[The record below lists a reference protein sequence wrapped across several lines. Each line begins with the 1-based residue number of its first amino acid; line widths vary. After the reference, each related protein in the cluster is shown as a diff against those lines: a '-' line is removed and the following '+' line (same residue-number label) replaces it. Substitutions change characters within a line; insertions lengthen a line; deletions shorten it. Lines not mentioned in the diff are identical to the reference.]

1 MMMTTKSETNFLH
14 KTPIQIR
21 FNDIDILAHVNNSV
35 YQNYFDMARLR
46 YFERVFN
53 QKMNWDERALVLAK
67 ITIEYFNPIF
77 LEEEIVVLSK
87 VYKLGN
93 KSLQMKQEIVN
104 VTTNEIKANNDAV
117 LVAFG
122 SKENGAI
129 LLPEDWRNKIINYE
143 KDLIL

>member
-1 MMMTTKSETNFLH
+1 MTTNPETNFLH
-14 KTPIQIR
+14 KTAIQIR
-21 FNDIDILAHVNNSV
+21 FNDIDVLGHVNNAV

-46 YFERVFN
+46 YFEKVFD
-53 QKMNWDERALVLAK
+53 QKMNWNDQALVLAK

-77 LEEEIVVLSK
+77 LEEKIVVLSK
-87 VYKLGN
+87 IYKLGN

-104 VTTNEIKANNDAV
+104 TSTNEIKVTNDAV

-129 LLPEDWRNKIINYE
+129 QLPDIWRSKIIEFEHNL
-143 KDLIL
+143 KL

>member
-1 MMMTTKSETNFLH
+1 MTTKSETNFLH